1 MPPLW
6 RHLTFMIVI
15 SQLKHVRGK
24 LKKSTAPAYALTAH
38 MARGSMC
45 GGGGSRCS
53 RRRSRRCCREC
64 AGGCSDGQAHSRSRS
79 SGVRPD
85 IPPAAS
91 ASNRRPRAGRAASSS
106 SHSGATSKTAAS
118 RVSPTASGRPA
129 PFSQRP
135 TACLVTPSSS
145 ASAPATSRAPRGAL
159 SAFPKTSFRH
169 TPLSKNIAQETFRA
183 YAKLVA
189 PGKSIVYNPD

>member
-45 GGGGSRCS
+45 GGGSSRCS

-135 TACLVTPSSS
+135 TACLVTPSFSARRSCDQPRPARSVISFSENVISS
-145 ASAPATSRAPRGAL
+145 HSPQQKYSTRNFPRL
-159 SAFPKTSFRH
+159 CKTCCAGEKHS
-169 TPLSKNIAQETFRA
+169 
-183 YAKLVA
+183 V
-189 PGKSIVYNPD
+189 